1 MRWRP
6 GSIVLLGVLSFVGA
20 GCSRDST
27 AAMEKAAPAKGP
39 KSVEVRV
46 VPAAEV
52 RMPRTV
58 GVSGTLAA
66 DDLVVLSL
74 KVPGRISELKVDLGT
89 RLRKGQL
96 VARLDPTDYRLRVDQ
111 AVATLHQARVR
122 LGLAADGTDDRVDPE
137 KTALVR
143 QARAVLEEARLTR

>member
-1 MRWRP
+1 MRWLR
-6 GSIVLLGVLSFVGA
+6 GSLLVLGVLVPFA
-20 GCSRDST
+20 LIGCSRDST
-27 AAMEKAAPAKGP
+27 ASTDKAAPAKGP
-39 KSVEVRV
+39 KAVEVRV

-52 RMPRTV
+52 KMPRTV

-89 RLRKGQL
+89 RVKKGQL

-122 LGLAADGTDDRVDPE
+122 LGLTPNGTDD
-137 KTALVR
+137 
-143 QARAVLEEARLTR
+143 